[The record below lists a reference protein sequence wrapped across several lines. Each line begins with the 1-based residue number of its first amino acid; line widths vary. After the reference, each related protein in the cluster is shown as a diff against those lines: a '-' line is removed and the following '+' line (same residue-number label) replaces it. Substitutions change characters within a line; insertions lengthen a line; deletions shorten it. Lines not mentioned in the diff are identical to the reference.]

1 MAVLE
6 ELEAEVA
13 TENRPALPGMVGG
26 VSRGAVG
33 RRRKKKRNALD
44 EVTEEIAAEP
54 ESERPMGAL
63 EQVKLETEADPENVR
78 RMRAEGKRLTDEQ
91 QKIAFKAERE
101 RPLTD
106 VLIWAAKE
114 YYPAVWNTIGRVA
127 KGTAKFAVEGVGK
140 PLGNAVL
147 SGLMYEPGSDE
158 QEKAMRDSLGGS
170 YDATR
175 SLASGVAQ
183 DIEETSNVAIRAG
196 MFGTSITDLAA
207 EKFGLITEEQAFNN
221 YLSREGMRRSEAEDA
236 QAYPD
241 RASTLLARNP
251 LAGVMFNSI
260 SLLRGQGDLTP
271 EVKQALV
278 KDYEQTMLQQAS
290 EFKPDEDLSLL
301 GEILSPTGLPSM
313 AVMPLTKALGGAME
327 ATGGAAVR
335 AVTKPTIGGV
345 NPLEGVGIGIRKV
358 GEGAEAV
365 GAKFSEA
372 ITGRPDT
379 FLASPATVVSA
390 FTKRPGQLVEGSGK
404 FLRDVG
410 RQIDAGGIRGRT
422 GIIER
427 LGRDPNS
434 SAWVQDLFG
443 AGSQKRLDNLARKNK
458 KRIEAGK
465 EAYKPGRGGI
475 MRAKT
480 ADYGLRMANSLNKT
494 GVSGSVLNGILGAA
508 DIETAEEFGRSIG
521 VGRGIGI
528 SMGVRVPERIGAVL
542 DPTLNLRSKIDR
554 VVETDP
560 LDRRLDEEADL
571 KRFRA
576 TADPEL
582 VRRAET
588 IASPDELIASQLKEL
603 DGLFQLKAESEY
615 AEEDTTELDGRIT
628 SMVDGINRLREQT
641 KNLSQADLDERRRMV
656 ELDIADN
663 LDILRS
669 NHSVAGLNNV
679 DVNLLRGD
687 EMAGWLR
694 DKWGQTL
701 ERAEAVVGQFDGV
714 ADLSDAENQTLM
726 LAKET
731 VNAFNAELLAM
742 TGSSTTAPTRG
753 VAFDPRE
760 SVAAHLVRANVTV
773 PTIVI
778 NADAAMKDPRG
789 FRHTMLH
796 EGNHALRQFQEV
808 REMQQPMYEFLFGR
822 KAGIPDDAG
831 NRQEITPGIITD
843 EFIDNILTPLY
854 FGGAPTMNFENVE
867 ARREYIRDEVVSEV
881 SGISEGGARTI
892 REVLDSP
899 GQAVVDRLLISKQ
912 NSILGRLRA
921 ALELAGVELDSL
933 GNVKSVLF
941 GQSVSNATMPEVLA
955 MMRQFKRQQL
965 EYTDTMVFASKEMR
979 ENVEIGLTELMT
991 NRALQEAYKDDV
1003 NWQHEVILDVRDEN
1017 GDSVV
1022 QIPLPES
1029 PVTDAAVGE
1038 YRIVNGQLVDENG
1051 TVLPLD
1057 SSVNLA
1063 GLPDNSKASV
1073 ENRIARNVDGSPK
1086 IIQQKEIEA
1095 RARQRDQMIKDA
1107 IDNAPDDGSPTRL
1120 RDTGNGYYVGIPS
1133 PSQLSAIRELPN
1145 TLVTPY
1151 VKKNLLEFIKVMQRR
1166 DGTRILMEYQ
1176 PALKK
1181 GKYRALSPKIRDVVP
1196 IGFRFTKAGN
1206 WLAVNVSVSRMF
1218 EKLDLWAR
1226 NKPENLDL
1234 WGRSPARF
1242 MDDVL
1247 RVLDNHNNNLAA
1259 QTNLDVDPDI
1269 AMQKKNRVN
1278 DFFNMFT
1285 KDTEAAN
1292 PSRTKLKARRGQES
1306 ADRILMSARI
1316 DRINQMQISNAQKFP
1331 VDYGKMKINFLPGQ
1345 PNGELR
1351 LDPSEDL
1358 EVENDLGFDVGPG
1371 ARFLPGIRYTD
1382 LPDDPKKLMADF
1394 YLLNAMLTTLPTG
1407 WSMGKSY
1414 LGESKG
1420 GEDTMFTPVADPTGR
1435 YAGVRAEKYQD
1446 ALDEAKQTL
1455 IPALHSK
1462 IQKAIYFAI
1471 GAEFRHIYDQVRT
1484 DTIPQ
1489 DLVDSPFFQEYA
1501 KGLAVQG
1508 SSLFGLKKDPAPRRY
1523 KGEDKGY
1530 LTSYVAMENARK
1542 KLGMSL
1548 ADVARFAER
1557 MYREPQWNSH
1567 YGGEKWGDIAA
1578 HLAKMSEPSYSAERV
1593 RAVVTGEDGR
1603 MQIVETD
1610 EFRDPNAYE
1619 EMFKEIDRGYD
1630 LQHNTNTV
1638 FNKIKKYSLG
1648 SEGYGWIAEMLDFK
1662 ANVGNPRE
1670 LQRYVSGTMRRL
1682 SNVWFGDMRADA
1694 PLTQDLEESVKAQL
1708 PETFKTE
1715 AMGPQEFIGRLAD
1728 LVGTYYR
1735 KSGSGV
1741 RVDKPFTNIANT
1753 AQGIHQKLGRGS
1765 KAWKAIEKDQNAHI
1779 GLILEDNFGDLDVAK
1794 TDAVKLFRMLLNEG
1808 KDPRVTGKPA
1818 KRTPLNV
1825 PKSDKGASMPTPAP
1839 SGTAISPGDLL
1850 SVDKI
1855 KTTAD
1860 KIVANWDTKAMGS
1873 FVDILGH
1880 RFYLAATS
1888 TNPGFADLTVRKK
1901 YPGES
1906 TYGPPTIIKTILMSN
1921 SSAKQVA
1928 NAIQEFQDW
1937 LGTAPAEYSKS
1948 GGVAK
1953 TPSGQW
1959 FIGNVFQPKLDKST
1973 PSNLNEFVTGL
1984 LFNGFNGLKLGDV
1997 TVVLA
2002 GGSGKATTFKV
2013 YQGDSVSESNLLTV
2027 ATIPGG
2033 KKRDI
2038 VDWFAGFAEMQ
2049 AKKQGYLTAADWMQ
2063 QNLKMM
2069 LETNPMPTMPPD
2081 VKKLVDMFNPK
2092 TSDEIY
2098 AYISNLEDDLEFVDS
2113 PEFENNVPPS
2123 DIKQAQKFLAK
2134 QFGIGSD
2141 PQFDLWNEKMALAKY
2156 LHDLGKWASDKL
2168 EKRKSAGM
2176 TEEFDYKGLTPDSP
2190 AAGYPNPDGT
2200 LMTIAEAATTV
2211 GPFEMGSG
2219 ENHVYFTTND
2229 GTAITNP
2236 YEDET
2241 SDSIVLPNEIA
2252 KDADIAKGQIMN
2264 FWSYQGIG
2272 PSEVETALAIF
2283 DAANPGHLYS
2293 KQASAFSSMDS
2304 IMEKANE
2311 LGVLVYDVT
2320 NEGDI
2325 ILGDEDDGVTIKKNG
2340 PQSNDYTFE
2349 GDSQNFAIGDL
2360 DTVFKAAAKYLKQ
2373 KGLEGMDKKDDAA
2386 AQKQAMEFLDQMLF
2400 EDPIELG
2407 GNTWELAVV
2416 EEDNG
2421 DIAAAFVKLNGVV
2434 VSNPIPFDPSTATPE
2449 VGNKA
2454 IYDDFFALDWMKDWK
2469 APEARSLL
2477 TPEQDK
2483 MMLAADELVA
2493 ALSGG
2498 YISQP
2503 EVMVGGKNFSA
2514 KINEQGNMVVFGQ
2527 DESGNITGAIPI
2539 TGSKN
2544 MDPIDLEAAVY
2555 EALDLLSAGAFD
2567 AVKAPA
2573 AKKPTQDE
2581 INEAADGLLNAGDG
2595 DSVTVGG
2602 YEFQTVLGG
2611 QGGASVNILPEGTR
2625 DIIDTFY
2632 YDGSDFDNPS
2642 DLLDVLNINISQFF
2656 NNLPGQ
2662 GPAAPGAKYM
2672 PAWSADQLAERP
2684 EITAV
2689 PEEFDERPLRPR
2701 FVYRLE
2707 SIENDPRRHELT
2719 DADGF
2724 TFFTTSP
2731 ESAAALALNFA
2742 YDGYRPTSENFSV
2755 YRYRLPENADIQ
2767 RDHTLF
2773 NLDKM
2778 TSGQERVAAV
2788 KNAHDAMGLPLDAYR
2803 YVPAGEVAGTS
2814 GKRIDFPEN
2823 SDLMKIYR
2831 AIRRG
2836 GTAGGVQF
2844 MPAGDT
2850 SRLIDIEDVR
2860 PFKVPRPVRIS
2871 KNRWRVG
2878 DVITSKEPDADAAAM
2893 IAGLQ
2898 RLARHS
2904 MGVDNRKALSS
2915 VFVTLRDNPYFKRLL
2930 AMSQENLKD
2939 KGMDELYRGVGVDEN
2954 RSQLTRHAKSFT
2966 QFYDMA
2972 DMVAE
2977 ANAEDRRGLEPEVL
2991 RISPVGKFP
3000 VIEDGAMND
3009 IAEELGVDR
3018 SRQPHMPG
3026 RHMEGAFGEG
3036 EVFVAPSS
3044 ARPNVRF
3051 MPGGG
3056 ITPKTLY
3063 NFYHLATLE
3072 SQGRIKSEYGQGLMR
3087 EYLNIYKQRYL
3098 ETLAPLVSD
3107 QIKKYIGRGRVDEP
3121 VTEESLSAAANDP
3134 VALDELMRQ
3143 TYRSDMR
3150 RRNDVWNNIT
3160 EHLKGLAAAGTTRDI
3175 IFRIDRLN
3183 NAIHNTN
3190 ELLFSKFKN
3199 AGELMDAFEAINDAR
3214 DERAYARNV
3223 DKDLRQIEEFEGGPG
3238 ARFMPREV
3246 SGEMAWRGTY
3256 FNDERYHGG
3265 EYGGGN
3271 YEEWRK
3277 NPFLKAFQK
3286 LGTTQV
3292 TYLAKDKEL
3301 AYDFAQKTKE
3311 QSYYGEPRLKKL
3323 RAEKFKIRGKS
3334 TRLFD
3339 PMDAEDREKVAK
3351 VLKKKRIPE
3360 DFAKRALKETT
3371 VVHRYDGN
3379 WKPIEML
3386 APAIKEAGF
3395 DGYIALENP
3404 EEETYGLFG
3413 DLVGREDSM
3422 ATPIRANSSGK
3433 NVKFMPGNA
3442 SGDQAMAGSSQVDP
3456 GLAEVTAPSV
3466 DGGPLSGARFM
3477 PGMFGIT
3484 ARAFSRPKKVVVP
3497 NQKRLDDLKKRLPE
3511 YEVDVSEPDGDS
3523 VVMVKLFLP
3532 GTGKKRKEIGFA
3544 KLHLEPYNEE
3554 GDSIEDSIRILMTIV
3569 GPNYRNKGYG
3579 EALYREIA
3587 KVAQKYKKEFLYSD
3601 EVSTKAA
3608 KVRLKLFKE
3617 PKYANLLEPGE
3628 MLSLVGPRARYM
3640 PAARRKKQKEIE
3652 FVRPRTFGGPFVEID
3667 GTEPNLDSSTR
3678 LDMEDAVMMRKPKN
3692 RKAPSANLVGYPMA
3706 AAMLVDGK
3714 IYSGVNHLDAVFRAA
3729 NNGAFGDQF
3738 KDVWE
3743 THFDFSDDFYDE
3755 DSDFNVVW
3763 NKMANRSVKKGGSQ
3777 IFVDGFV
3784 TDKGYY
3790 VSRDVATK
3798 LERKNPDSE
3807 FDESG
3812 EDELHGG
3819 HLSGH
3824 FMPGYNPR
3832 YTDDNG
3838 NFDRDAW
3845 LNDRRRAEAELRRR
3859 GVYKSDLSEEDY
3871 ENEVRALLR
3880 EMR

>member
-6 ELEAEVA
+6 ELEAELA

-63 EQVKLETEADPENVR
+63 EQVRLETETDPENVR

-91 QKIAFKAERE
+91 QKIAFTAERE

-106 VLIWAAKE
+106 VLVGAAKA
-114 YYPAVWNTIGRVA
+114 YYPAVWNTIGQLA

-158 QEKAMRDSLGGS
+158 QEKAMRESLGGA

-183 DIEETSNVAIRAG
+183 DIEETSNAAIRAG

-207 EKFGLITEEQAFNN
+207 EKSGLISEDQAFNN
-221 YLSREGMRRSEAEDA
+221 YLSREEMRRGEAEDA

-241 RASTLLARNP
+241 RASTLMARNP
-251 LAGVMFNSI
+251 LAGTVINSA
-260 SLLRGQGDLTP
+260 SVLSGQGDLTP
-271 EVKQALV
+271 EAKRAAV
-278 KDYEQTMLQQAS
+278 KDFEQTMLQQAS
-290 EFKPDEDLSLL
+290 EFTPDEDLSLI
-301 GEILSPTGLPSM
+301 GEVLSPVGLPSR

-358 GEGAEAV
+358 GEGADAA

-404 FLRDVG
+404 FLRDIG
-410 RQIDAGGIRGRT
+410 RQIDEGGIRGRT

-427 LGRDPNS
+427 LGQDPNS

-443 AGSQKRLDNLARKNK
+443 AGSQKKLDRLARKNK

-465 EAYKPGRGGI
+465 EAFKPGRGGI

-480 ADYGLRMANSLNKT
+480 ADYGLRMANSLSKT

-508 DIETAEEFGRSIG
+508 DIETAEEFGRSTG
-521 VGRGIGI
+521 VGFGIGTY
-528 SMGVRVPERIGAVL
+528 MGARVPERIGAVL

-560 LDRRLDEEADL
+560 LDRRLDEEADR

-576 TADPEL
+576 TEDPKI
-582 VRRAET
+582 VRMAET
-588 IASPDELIASQLKEL
+588 IASPDELIALRLKEL
-603 DGLFQLKAESEY
+603 DGLFQMKAESEY

-641 KNLSQADLDERRRMV
+641 KNLSQADLDERRRMI
-656 ELDIADN
+656 ELDIIDN
-663 LDILRS
+663 LDVLRS

-701 ERAEAVVGQFDGV
+701 ERAEAVVGQFDGA

-726 LAKET
+726 LARET
-731 VNAFNAELLAM
+731 VNAFNAELLAL

-760 SVAAHLVRANVTV
+760 SAAAHLVRANVTV

-778 NADAAMKDPRG
+778 NADAAMRDPRG

-796 EGNHALRQFQEV
+796 EGNHALRQFKEV
-808 REMQQPMYEFLFGR
+808 REMQQPMYERLFGK
-822 KAGIPDDAG
+822 KAGIPDDQG
-831 NRQEITPGIITD
+831 NRQQITPGIITD

-854 FGGAPTMNFENVE
+854 FGDAPTMNFESVE
-867 ARREYIRDEVVSEV
+867 ARREYIREEVVSEI

-899 GQAVVDRLLISKQ
+899 GQAVVDRLLISRQ

-941 GQSVSNATMPEVLA
+941 GQSVSNASMPEVLA

-979 ENVEIGLTELMT
+979 DNVEIGLTELMT

-1051 TVLPLD
+1051 TVLPID
-1057 SSVNLA
+1057 SSVNLT
-1063 GLPDNSKASV
+1063 GLPDNSRASV

-1151 VKKNLLEFIKVMQRR
+1151 VKKNLLAFIEVMQRR
-1166 DGTRILMEYQ
+1166 DGSRILMEYQ

-1218 EKLDLWAR
+1218 DKLDLWAR

-1247 RVLDNHNNNLAA
+1247 RVLDNHNKNLAG
-1259 QTNLDVDPDI
+1259 QTNLDIDPDI
-1269 AMQKKNRVN
+1269 ALQKKNRVN

-1358 EVENDLGFDVGPG
+1358 EVENDLGLEVGPG

-1382 LPDDPKKLMADF
+1382 LPDDPKKLMVDF
-1394 YLLNAMLTTLPTG
+1394 YLLNAMLTTPPTG
-1407 WSMGKSY
+1407 WSMGKF
-1414 LGESKG
+1414 G
-1420 GEDTMFTPVADPTGR
+1420 GEATMYAPSADPTGR

-1462 IQKAIYFAI
+1462 IQKALYFSI
-1471 GAEFRHIYDQVRT
+1471 GAEFRHIFDMVRSES
-1484 DTIPQ
+1484 IPQ
-1489 DLVDSPFFQEYA
+1489 DLVDSPFYQEYA
-1501 KGLAVQG
+1501 KEYAIQG
-1508 SSLFGLKKDPAPRRY
+1508 TQIFGLKKEPAPERY
-1523 KGEDKGY
+1523 KDESKGY
-1530 LTSYVAMENARK
+1530 QASFVAMETARK
-1542 KLGMSL
+1542 KLGMSI

-1557 MYREPQWNSH
+1557 MYREPKWSSS
-1567 YGGEKWGDIAA
+1567 YGGPKWAEIAT
-1578 HLAKMSEPSYSAERV
+1578 HLAQMSEPAYSTERV
-1593 RAVVTGEDGR
+1593 RAVVTDPETGR
-1603 MQIVETD
+1603 MQIAETD
-1610 EFRDPNAYE
+1610 EFRDPGVYSQ
-1619 EMFKEIDRGYD
+1619 MFQEIDRAYD

-1648 SEGYGWIAEMLDFK
+1648 SEGYGWIAKMLDFK
-1662 ANVGNPRE
+1662 ANIGNPRE
-1670 LQRYVSGTMRRL
+1670 LQRYASGTMRNL
-1682 SNVWFGDMRADA
+1682 SRAWLGDMRADA

-1708 PETFKTE
+1708 PENFKDV
-1715 AMGPQEFIGRLAD
+1715 ALDPDQFIEVLKD
-1728 LVGTYYR
+1728 LVGSYYR
-1735 KSGSGV
+1735 KSSSGV
-1741 RVDKPFTNIANT
+1741 RRENPYENIAN
-1753 AQGIHQKLGRGS
+1753 AAEGIHRNLGRGS
-1765 KAWKAIEKDQNAHI
+1765 DAWKAIKKDQNAHI
-1779 GLILEDNFGDLDVAK
+1779 GLILQDHFGDIGIAQ

-1808 KDPRVTGKPA
+1808 TDPRVTGKPA
-1818 KRTPLNV
+1818 IRTPLNV
-1825 PKSDKGASMPTPAP
+1825 PKPEKPFPDITTSTLKAAAQSIINGYLTNPGKNEGVVLGNHNLFLEVNQANEFVLMAQPFLSGTFGSPFVIKWLKVPADVASKPIARVKIQSAITEFGNDLNKGVTMPTSAP
-1839 SGTAISPGDLL
+1839 SALTEPVFKVTTQMVNFAAGSNVIGDGSGKGEWMMKLAAKNPAYSTLSLYKNGLKFKSYNVAISESSKKPLMGSVELATEMINKDIVLNTPQQASGTSISPGDLL
-1850 SVDKI
+1850 SIDKI

-1873 FVDILGH
+1873 SVDILGH
-1880 RFYLAATS
+1880 RFYLAPTGTS
-1888 TNPGFADLTVRKK
+1888 NPGFADLTVRKK
-1901 YPGES
+1901 NASGPAF
-1906 TYGPPTIIKTILMSN
+1906 GPPTIIKTILMSN

-1948 GGVAK
+1948 GGVVK

-2002 GGSGKATTFKV
+2002 GGSGKATTFNV

-2049 AKKQGYLTAADWMQ
+2049 AKKQGYFTAADWMQ

-2069 LETNPMPTMPPD
+2069 LETNPMPKESKTVAKIIDGLPGFA
-2081 VKKLVDMFNPK
+2081 KLNVNQLLKDLGDIEWVD
-2092 TSDEIY
+2092 T
-2098 AYISNLEDDLEFVDS
+2098 NLANL
-2113 PEFENNVPPS
+2113 PPS
-2123 DIKQAQKFLAK
+2123 DVDASADFVESLLLKNATGLAK
-2134 QFGIGSD
+2134 IEIMNAISGPNDIATLG
-2141 PQFDLWNEKMALAKY
+2141 KY
-2156 LHDLGKWASDKL
+2156 LYDVGKWASDKL
-2168 EKRKSAGM
+2168 EKRIEAGM

-2190 AAGYPNPDGT
+2190 ATGYPKSDGT
-2200 LMTIAEAATTV
+2200 LKTIAEVAAAV
-2211 GPFEMGSG
+2211 GPIEAGSN
-2219 ENHVYFTTND
+2219 ENHVYFITNG
-2229 GTAITNP
+2229 GTSIQNP

-2241 SDSIVLPNEIA
+2241 GEAIALPNEIA
-2252 KDADIAKGQIMN
+2252 KDADIAKGQIMS

-2293 KQASAFSSMDS
+2293 KPASGKTYSMDS

-2311 LGVLVYDVT
+2311 LGVLVYDVSYDGQAMPQT
-2320 NEGDI
+2320 I
-2325 ILGDEDDGVTIKKNG
+2325 MLGDEDNGVTIKKNG
-2340 PQSNDYTFE
+2340 PQSNDYTFQ
-2349 GDSQNFAIGDL
+2349 GDDQNFAIGDL
-2360 DTVFKAAAKYLKQ
+2360 DTVLKAAAKYLKKSKPVLDFLAKSDSEKQ
-2373 KGLEGMDKKDDAA
+2373 
-2386 AQKQAMEFLDQMLF
+2386 AQKQAMEFLDTMLLD
-2400 EDPIELG
+2400 DPIELG
-2407 GNTWELAVV
+2407 GNTWELEIV
-2416 EEDNG
+2416 EEDNDG
-2421 DIAAAFVKLNGVV
+2421 NVIGAVVKLNGVA
-2434 VSNPIPFDPSTATPE
+2434 VSNTIPIDPEVVAPK

-2454 IYDDFFALDWMKDWK
+2454 IYDDYFALDWMKEWK
-2469 APEARSLL
+2469 APEAKSLL
-2477 TPEQDK
+2477 TPEQDQ
-2483 MMLAADELVA
+2483 MMVAASELVA

-2498 YISQP
+2498 YIAQP
-2503 EVMVGGKNFSA
+2503 EVTVGGKNFSA

-2527 DESGNITGAIPI
+2527 DESGNLTGAIPI

-2555 EALDLLSAGAFD
+2555 EALDLLNANA
-2567 AVKAPA
+2567 APYQPPKITPQA
-2573 AKKPTQDE
+2573 
-2581 INEAADGLLNAGDG
+2581 INEAAEALMNDETTSLGKYTFEPIASG
-2595 DSVTVGG
+2595 
-2602 YEFQTVLGG
+2602 LGG
-2611 QGGASVNILPEGTR
+2611 TRVNIFIGDVADAVSYFLLDTGEYRDMSDMLDAFHDKITEFLENNPEF
-2625 DIIDTFY
+2625 D
-2632 YDGSDFDNPS
+2632 DGSGGTGPS
-2642 DLLDVLNINISQFF
+2642 
-2656 NNLPGQ
+2656 
-2662 GPAAPGAKYM
+2662 AKYM

-2707 SIENDPRRHELT
+2707 SIEDDPRRHELT

-2788 KNAHDAMGLPLDAYR
+2788 RNAHEAMGLPLDAYR
-2803 YVPAGEVAGTS
+2803 YVPAGEVAGTF

-2836 GTAGGVQF
+2836 GRMGGVQF
-2844 MPAGDT
+2844 MPG
-2850 SRLIDIEDVR
+2850 
-2860 PFKVPRPVRIS
+2860 
-2871 KNRWRVG
+2871 
-2878 DVITSKEPDADAAAM
+2878 
-2893 IAGLQ
+2893 Q
-2898 RLARHS
+2898 
-2904 MGVDNRKALSS
+2904 
-2915 VFVTLRDNPYFKRLL
+2915 
-2930 AMSQENLKD
+2930 
-2939 KGMDELYRGVGVDEN
+2939 
-2954 RSQLTRHAKSFT
+2954 
-2966 QFYDMA
+2966 
-2972 DMVAE
+2972 
-2977 ANAEDRRGLEPEVL
+2977 
-2991 RISPVGKFP
+2991 
-3000 VIEDGAMND
+3000 
-3009 IAEELGVDR
+3009 
-3018 SRQPHMPG
+3018 
-3026 RHMEGAFGEG
+3026 
-3036 EVFVAPSS
+3036 
-3044 ARPNVRF
+3044 
-3051 MPGGG
+3051 G

-3087 EYLNIYKQRYL
+3087 EYLGIYKKKYL
-3098 ETLAPLVSD
+3098 DTLGPLVAD
-3107 QIKKYIGRGRVDEP
+3107 QIKKYIGRGRVDEG
-3121 VTEESLSAAANDP
+3121 VTDDVLEAAANNP
-3134 VALDELMRQ
+3134 TTLDELMRQ
-3143 TYRSDMR
+3143 TYRSDMK

-3160 EHLKGLAAAGTTRDI
+3160 EHLKGLAEARTPRDI

-3190 ELLFSKFKN
+3190 ELLFTKFKN
-3199 AGELMDAFEAINDAR
+3199 AGELMNAFEAINDAR
-3214 DERAYARNV
+3214 DERAYGRMV
-3223 DKDLRQIEEFEGGPG
+3223 DKDLRNIEEFEGGSGARLMPAASKAAIVDRIVEG
-3238 ARFMPREV
+3238 VKPEDRLKGESAWFTPKGWVNVSDHLDIFPEDLAELRKVNYDDLKDRNFVRVRKMGKTLWYEGRPTRKMLKELKDTAVERRLKLEEDPVESYRNSARFMPGGPIRAAAIQIGDRVFEGPMHMMV
-3246 SGEMAWRGTY
+3246 METAWKDPAIQEMFASEEDFEDAMMDVDRKDMMDSTSLSFGEEPNA
-3256 FNDERYHGG
+3256 
-3265 EYGGGN
+3265 
-3271 YEEWRK
+3271 
-3277 NPFLKAFQK
+3277 NP
-3286 LGTTQV
+3286 
-3292 TYLAKDKEL
+3292 
-3301 AYDFAQKTKE
+3301 
-3311 QSYYGEPRLKKL
+3311 PLKKL
-3323 RAEKFKIRGKS
+3323 PAGVPPVTFGFVDQDGKFH
-3334 TRLFD
+3334 
-3339 PMDAEDREKVAK
+3339 DRRKAMEIV
-3351 VLKKKRIPE
+3351 
-3360 DFAKRALKETT
+3360 
-3371 VVHRYDGN
+3371 
-3379 WKPIEML
+3379 
-3386 APAIKEAGF
+3386 
-3395 DGYIALENP
+3395 
-3404 EEETYGLFG
+3404 YGDYQRMGL
-3413 DLVGREDSM
+3413 DSQ
-3422 ATPIRANSSGK
+3422 P
-3433 NVKFMPGNA
+3433 
-3442 SGDQAMAGSSQVDP
+3442 
-3456 GLAEVTAPSV
+3456 L
-3466 DGGPLSGARFM
+3466 GPLFTEDLPTPLPGSGARFM
-3477 PGMFGIT
+3477 PG
-3484 ARAFSRPKKVVVP
+3484 AVEVP
-3497 NQKRLDDLKKRLPE
+3497 TQRVLDRLKERLPR
-3511 YEVDVSEPDGDS
+3511 YEVEVEGPDEKLDMVVRVLLPKGVRRRGGQDLMSKAYGSRVVGTALIQLGPENQADAIEVFGSS
-3523 VVMVKLFLP
+3523 VFP
-3532 GTGKKRKEIGFA
+3532 
-3544 KLHLEPYNEE
+3544 PYR
-3554 GDSIEDSIRILMTIV
+3554 G
-3569 GPNYRNKGYG
+3569 KGYG
-3579 EALYREIA
+3579 QALYREVA
-3587 KVAQKYKKEFLYSD
+3587 KIAQKNKKKFIYGSS
-3601 EVSTKAA
+3601 VSEDAARVRGRLFREEETKTGFSGLR
-3608 KVRLKLFKE
+3608 KGVKGPWQER
-3617 PKYANLLEPGE
+3617 GDV
-3628 MLSLVGPRARYM
+3628 MLSRVGPSIRYM
-3640 PAARRKKQKEIE
+3640 PGNASGSSQVDQSLAG
-3652 FVRPRTFGGPFVEID
+3652 VTGPD
-3667 GTEPNLDSSTR
+3667 T
-3678 LDMEDAVMMRKPKN
+3678 
-3692 RKAPSANLVGYPMA
+3692 
-3706 AAMLVDGK
+3706 
-3714 IYSGVNHLDAVFRAA
+3714 
-3729 NNGAFGDQF
+3729 DQ
-3738 KDVWE
+3738 
-3743 THFDFSDDFYDE
+3743 
-3755 DSDFNVVW
+3755 
-3763 NKMANRSVKKGGSQ
+3763 G
-3777 IFVDGFV
+3777 
-3784 TDKGYY
+3784 
-3790 VSRDVATK
+3790 
-3798 LERKNPDSE
+3798 P
-3807 FDESG
+3807 
-3812 EDELHGG
+3812 
-3819 HLSGH
+3819 LSGAR

-3832 YTDDNG
+3832 YTDDDG
-3838 NFDRDAW
+3838 NFDFGLYSEDKRKTIAYLRDRMGITRKDFPTEEEW
-3845 LNDRRRAEAELRRR
+3845 KRTIRETMRDVVR
-3859 GVYKSDLSEEDY
+3859 GS
-3871 ENEVRALLR
+3871 
-3880 EMR
+3880 